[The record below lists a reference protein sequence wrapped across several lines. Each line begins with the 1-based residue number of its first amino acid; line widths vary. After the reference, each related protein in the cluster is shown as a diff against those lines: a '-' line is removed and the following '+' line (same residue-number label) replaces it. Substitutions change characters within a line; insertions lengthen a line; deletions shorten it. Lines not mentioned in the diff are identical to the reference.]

1 MKANER
7 SCRKLK
13 GLPVDTLCARY
24 RLASLMVG
32 GRGFEGDGALPLD
45 MDVVL
50 ADEEMGESHT
60 WRGWFN
66 VSVTKE
72 GQKDLRLSWPLTGA
86 SSLPELTRQPDL
98 VLFGDTEGI
107 AFGMAC
113 RYALTSLH
121 QHLRA
126 QATPLQHKNGSFG
139 QLSIGRHDLMAD
151 GLRSAISSFTK

>member
-1 MKANER
+1 MRPTRTSAMKANER
-7 SCRKLK
+7 SCRRLK

-72 GQKDLRLSWPLTGA
+72 GQPR
-86 SSLPELTRQPDL
+86 RPDL

>member
-7 SCRKLK
+7 SCRRLK

-24 RLASLMVG
+24 RLASSMVG
-32 GRGFEGDGALPLD
+32 GRDFEGDGALPLV

-72 GQKDLRLSWPLTGA
+72 GQRIS
-86 SSLPELTRQPDL
+86 
-98 VLFGDTEGI
+98 
-107 AFGMAC
+107 
-113 RYALTSLH
+113 ALLG
-121 QHLRA
+121 
-126 QATPLQHKNGSFG
+126 P
-139 QLSIGRHDLMAD
+139 
-151 GLRSAISSFTK
+151 